1 MRAGPGP
8 SAAPG
13 LNLETFCEERIPA
26 SAQSNARRSW
36 VRGRWSDCE
45 MRLWPGLKRCWEDRR
60 WLLVMLSGLQQ
71 PDDRSSQSVG
81 SSSYSADSGYTGG
94 ERVSCGDACRLV
106 LIKWSGGSQGQT
118 GNTAVIRSEA
128 ASDPWYPLILGHSR
142 VFTWAAQI
150 SRWRVSGEEQHD
162 IYKHKPGKNRPN
174 ISGQY
179 HNWIPFNTPG
189 GWKKEEGLRWLK
201 YCGIL

>member
-26 SAQSNARRSW
+26 SAQSNARRSR
-36 VRGRWSDCE
+36 VRGRWSVRYE

-94 ERVSCGDACRLV
+94 ESVLWWLV
-106 LIKWSGGSQGQT
+106 QT
-118 GNTAVIRSEA
+118 GADKMVRGQPGA
-128 ASDPWYPLILGHSR
+128 DRQHCCDPEWGCLWPLVSPD
-142 VFTWAAQI
+142 TWSLQGFYM
-150 SRWRVSGEEQHD
+150 SSS
-162 IYKHKPGKNRPN
+162 N
-174 ISGQY
+174 ITVTSVR
-179 HNWIPFNTPG
+179 G
-189 GWKKEEGLRWLK
+189 GATRYL
-201 YCGIL
+201 